1 MKRSAEVQR
10 DTENGDV
17 FDELVIAT
25 RSTGRGPNGQ
35 VSMPDQGVTVATSTN
50 FARISKILVRGP
62 TKFCT
67 SLGVKFCNLW
77 NISGRILAQSTMSS

>member
-1 MKRSAEVQR
+1 MQR

-35 VSMPDQGVTVATSTN
+35 VSMPDQGVTVATSIK
-50 FARISKILVRGP
+50 FARISKILDKGSHEVLYK
-62 TKFCT
+62 TWCQV
-67 SLGVKFCNLW
+67 LQLVE
-77 NISGRILAQSTMSS
+77 NIRPDTGEKHNE